1 MNAHLYMAH
10 NGRMS
15 MNYIGIGGIFFA
27 ENTEIRQK
35 NGWCDTLKRN
45 WSYRRHCFPA
55 GAAKRYRQ
63 QNEYCLN
70 IPEYHPEKYPYIV
83 QSVMP
88 LASCWNLLHP
98 AFSVRPVEKPAC
110 LTSLSSRT
118 ARTIKFGC
126 FKILYIP
133 QKPALS
139 DTIYLSVQEYL
150 HTIHPSKLYFNII
163 KIMRSRKFVCQMDI
177 FETCSDAVK
186 ANYPLKRHPAQSS
199 QTDPSTP

>member
-15 MNYIGIGGIFFA
+15 MNYTGIGGIFFA

-110 LTSLSSRT
+110 LSDQLVLQPDRLPEPLSLAVLKYCTVHKNPHYLTQYICQYKNICIPFTHQSCTST
-118 ARTIKFGC
+118 
-126 FKILYIP
+126 
-133 QKPALS
+133 
-139 DTIYLSVQEYL
+139 
-150 HTIHPSKLYFNII
+150 
-163 KIMRSRKFVCQMDI
+163 
-177 FETCSDAVK
+177 
-186 ANYPLKRHPAQSS
+186 
-199 QTDPSTP
+199 